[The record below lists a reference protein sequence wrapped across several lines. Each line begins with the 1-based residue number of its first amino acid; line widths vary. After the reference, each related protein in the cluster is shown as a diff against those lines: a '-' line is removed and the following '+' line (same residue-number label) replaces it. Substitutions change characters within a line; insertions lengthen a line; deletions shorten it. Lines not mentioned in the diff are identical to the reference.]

1 MGRYTEQ
8 ELRDIF
14 YEALDVFNEAL
25 DSGITRDNTFLAF
38 FTPDD
43 GQEVYERFCGKRF
56 PKYLR
61 EDYGAEGYFQSF
73 AAQAFV
79 GRGR

>member
-8 ELRDIF
+8 ELGDIF
-14 YEALDVFNEAL
+14 YEALDAFNEAL
-25 DSGITRDNTFLAF
+25 GSGITRDNTFLAF

-43 GQEVYERFCGKRF
+43 EPEVYEQFCREHF

-61 EDYGAEGYFQSF
+61 GDYGQCH
-73 AAQAFV
+73 
-79 GRGR
+79 